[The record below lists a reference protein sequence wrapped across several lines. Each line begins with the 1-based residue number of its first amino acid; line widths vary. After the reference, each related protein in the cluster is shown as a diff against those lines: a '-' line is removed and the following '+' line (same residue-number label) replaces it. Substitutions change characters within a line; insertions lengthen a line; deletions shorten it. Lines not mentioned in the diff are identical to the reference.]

1 MWSIWR
7 PSRRARPCLPGARPT
22 MPAGARPAGGPN
34 PKRPAARR
42 RRSADGA
49 SRAAPGRPPQDRAR
63 PAHAHGLAST
73 ATLCGGIGTVG
84 ALWILLALLGFL
96 PTVGGTN
103 PVRFESHSILGMRI
117 LSRSDFPTSGEYL
130 AYQRDTYTRVTGRDL
145 DLQLEGRTTS
155 TSLFKTMQETLD
167 LARTNLAS
175 GVTVDA
181 LKLKED
187 LHGWNNLN
195 EVYRAAKYE
204 SIYGTAL
211 EDDVGRAYDAGLERA
226 IQNGTEVKPRSK
238 YREEHL
244 RNMRKKIVA
253 DRKKKQAEAK
263 QQEEQQRA
271 RPGRRA
277 QEVMNGTLPVEPSDV
292 GRNARAHTNTL
303 APFLGDFTILR
314 F

>member
-1 MWSIWR
+1 MVDL
-7 PSRRARPCLPGARPT
+7 ATLL
-22 MPAGARPAGGPN
+22 
-34 PKRPAARR
+34 
-42 RRSADGA
+42 RSAGGA

-63 PAHAHGLAST
+63 PAHTHGLASI

-103 PVRFESHSILGMRI
+103 PVRFESNSILGMRI
-117 LSRSDFPTSGEYL
+117 QSHWLPTTGQYL

-145 DLQLEGRTTS
+145 QLEGGRT

-167 LARTNLAS
+167 LARTNIAS
-175 GVTVDA
+175 GVTADT
-181 LKLKED
+181 LKPIKD

-211 EDDVGRAYDAGLERA
+211 EDDVGRAYNAGLERA
-226 IQNGTEVKPRSK
+226 IQTGSEIVTRSDHRK
-238 YREEHL
+238 QHL
-244 RNMRKKIVA
+244 EKMRKKIKRAKTA
-253 DRKKKQAEAK
+253 DRNKKQAEAK